1 MEKKSAS
8 QKLRVPTA
16 LVTERRRAA
25 AQRRGVE
32 KKWPAWAKTSVQMPA
47 GQGGLLLRVLFLLSC
62 ALTTARRVRA
72 GRTERGILED
82 IQELLG
88 TERSQVI
95 NSRTPFMEEELS
107 HTFEALPKSG
117 NHVGA
122 AVANHALHRL
132 FLQVHSWQ
140 MKGLQ
145 PVAGAWH
152 EHSPTIALKRA
163 PAKLRNVFDKKLQQ
177 RGLNLNELSV
187 LAATIEELVRNE
199 ADVLLNASC
208 RARKP
213 SQNATESKCCQSR
226 SRGPC
231 REVSYQAAGF
241 SGQGGQGLE
250 ASAAQEVMEYYMSS
264 YILGTESS
272 GELTGLPGGQ
282 ERPGALDESD
292 QEARVIVPNYMMAD
306 SNCLASSEY
315 YSVCCKDPCE
325 EIMDQLEASLR
336 APSASPSAV
345 LSAVQALPEAK
356 AQGLSLEGELLE
368 RHRALRS
375 CESFAKICAARLS
388 EVASHHGE
396 AQLQMRDRDLWPMA
410 KPHTLGGP
418 VARQWL
424 HHAFPR
430 DCPFPHVSGTVRQS
444 LAQFQEE
451 RHERA
456 AFAEYNEM
464 QEIVNLTLDA
474 NYEPALAQPP
484 GSATQEAN
492 AAAAADPETDAEVW
506 VLAEPVSGHRIGEEV
521 SVPAGAPSLDKRA
534 LIRLQGSDGK
544 ERIVMAAQVE
554 FDDFPLEPRTCHE
567 YLKAISD
574 VAESCYAQ
582 HLSWVQQSRIPEGD
596 RAIFEDEIL
605 SQVLDLAIRYD
616 SLNVVN
622 LASFEMIVRRKQLLA
637 EARVGNPNA
646 PSYEAADYF
655 MGRRYR
661 PGGGIV
667 VPSLTEHGGPDYFH
681 LRLLLVAGTVTMR
694 DRDLLPL
701 PLLEV
706 SVLHPEKRLSRA
718 TMRRIQKRKHVQSSV
733 NEAIISLNLLFSG
746 GFDPMPLGSVATL
759 EQLPQGQK
767 AAVTHIIRSVKAGG
781 SPPASATYAGA
792 LEVLRV
798 SCSPY
803 GLDAVGVGDVVPM
816 KLDCLSLPESNV
828 SGVSIANLLK
838 GQAGLFLQEPEKYML
853 QDAGKWGVM
862 SDEVHKIRTYNDPKL
877 KSKEFYLSF
886 LGAHLF

>member
-1 MEKKSAS
+1 
-8 QKLRVPTA
+8 
-16 LVTERRRAA
+16 
-25 AQRRGVE
+25 
-32 KKWPAWAKTSVQMPA
+32 MPA

-199 ADVLLNASC
+199 ADVLLN
-208 RARKP
+208 
-213 SQNATESKCCQSR
+213 
-226 SRGPC
+226 
-231 REVSYQAAGF
+231 VSYQAAGF

-272 GELTGLPGGQ
+272 GELTASELQALHQNIGSYPRWKEVRELLKEATAEVAEKGAELLHFQ
-282 ERPGALDESD
+282 TMSSVLLLTSDRFARLEEKECQTLKRQLVAMEERPGRVLLRDFYRPALDQGTLEFTESAEFLRQQGALDESD

-368 RHRALRS
+368 R
-375 CESFAKICAARLS
+375 LS

-396 AQLQMRDRDLWPMA
+396 VPLHGRLFA
-410 KPHTLGGP
+410 
-418 VARQWL
+418 QWL

-464 QEIVNLTLDA
+464 QEIVNLHSNTSTPSDAFGMWLDD
-474 NYEPALAQPP
+474 EELLDSRVF
-484 GSATQEAN
+484 GSQ
-492 AAAAADPETDAEVW
+492 
-506 VLAEPVSGHRIGEEV
+506 
-521 SVPAGAPSLDKRA
+521 
-534 LIRLQGSDGK
+534 
-544 ERIVMAAQVE
+544 
-554 FDDFPLEPRTCHE
+554 RTWPWPIAM
-567 YLKAISD
+567 L
-574 VAESCYAQ
+574 
-582 HLSWVQQSRIPEGD
+582 G
-596 RAIFEDEIL
+596 
-605 SQVLDLAIRYD
+605 
-616 SLNVVN
+616 
-622 LASFEMIVRRKQLLA
+622 
-637 EARVGNPNA
+637 
-646 PSYEAADYF
+646 
-655 MGRRYR
+655 
-661 PGGGIV
+661 
-667 VPSLTEHGGPDYFH
+667 
-681 LRLLLVAGTVTMR
+681 LVAVAMLRFR
-694 DRDLLPL
+694 DRGCY
-701 PLLEV
+701 
-706 SVLHPEKRLSRA
+706 HA
-718 TMRRIQKRKHVQSSV
+718 
-733 NEAIISLNLLFSG
+733 
-746 GFDPMPLGSVATL
+746 
-759 EQLPQGQK
+759 
-767 AAVTHIIRSVKAGG
+767 
-781 SPPASATYAGA
+781 
-792 LEVLRV
+792 
-798 SCSPY
+798 
-803 GLDAVGVGDVVPM
+803 
-816 KLDCLSLPESNV
+816 
-828 SGVSIANLLK
+828 
-838 GQAGLFLQEPEKYML
+838 
-853 QDAGKWGVM
+853 
-862 SDEVHKIRTYNDPKL
+862 KIV
-877 KSKEFYLSF
+877 
-886 LGAHLF
+886 